1 MAITLWL
8 KGFLQIAISL
18 RDHSLQTAVL
28 HLVQTLDQGLLITK
42 KPMIKTV
49 KEDSKKSH

>member
-42 KPMIKTV
+42 KPMIKIV